1 MRLGF
6 RHTAFQAVCTV
17 LVLCFALGLLERA
30 DTVQPVFGEDSV
42 RVPILMYH
50 SILKDSAR
58 QGKYVISPAVLAADL
73 DALQEKG
80 YTAVTVSDLLAYVQD
95 GADLPEL
102 QGKQTVVVGVFSN
115 KV

>member
-50 SILKDSAR
+50 SILRDSAR

-80 YTAVTVSDLLAYVQD
+80 YNGEGSA
-95 GADLPEL
+95 
-102 QGKQTVVVGVFSN
+102 GVCTGRRRPAGEAGDAHLR
-115 KV
+115 

>member
-6 RHTAFQAVCTV
+6 VTPRFRRYARFWFFM
-17 LVLCFALGLLERA
+17 LFALGLLERA

-73 DALQEKG
+73 DACRRRG
-80 YTAVTVSDLLAYVQD
+80 I
-95 GADLPEL
+95 PP
-102 QGKQTVVVGVFSN
+102 
-115 KV
+115 

>member
-1 MRLGF
+1 MKLGRLGF

-50 SILKDSAR
+50 SILRDSAR

-80 YTAVTVSDLLAYVQD
+80 YTKIRPYTWQMIHRTHGYLRKS
-95 GADLPEL
+95 
-102 QGKQTVVVGVFSN
+102 
-115 KV
+115 

>member
-80 YTAVTVSDLLAYVQD
+80 YTAVTVMRSA
-95 GADLPEL
+95 
-102 QGKQTVVVGVFSN
+102 GVCTGRRRPAGEAGDAHLR
-115 KV
+115 

>member
-1 MRLGF
+1 MKCIPQGAEIVFPCIKLWQEGISLRLGF

-58 QGKYVISPAVLAADL
+58 QGKYVISPAV
-73 DALQEKG
+73 
-80 YTAVTVSDLLAYVQD
+80 
-95 GADLPEL
+95 
-102 QGKQTVVVGVFSN
+102 
-115 KV
+115 

>member
-17 LVLCFALGLLERA
+17 LVLCFALGLLQRA

-58 QGKYVISPAVLAADL
+58 QGNMLSRRRFWRPIWTPCR
-73 DALQEKG
+73 
-80 YTAVTVSDLLAYVQD
+80 
-95 GADLPEL
+95 
-102 QGKQTVVVGVFSN
+102 
-115 KV
+115 

>member
-17 LVLCFALGLLERA
+17 LVLCFALGLLQRA

-50 SILKDSAR
+50 SILKGQR
-58 QGKYVISPAVLAADL
+58 
-73 DALQEKG
+73 
-80 YTAVTVSDLLAYVQD
+80 TAGQSMLSRRRFWRPIWTPCRRR
-95 GADLPEL
+95 GIPP
-102 QGKQTVVVGVFSN
+102 
-115 KV
+115 